1 MQDKKK
7 KHKKK
12 KEGKVQCF
20 FSGCEFDQCVFGCC
34 CFVFS
39 EKVGIWNFCRCFCGS
54 GRKSSLGPGGGCKK
68 KSRGM
73 GSGLLDLEKHF
84 SFYGAYHSNKVNIW
98 IHVLFVW
105 PIVFTAMMLLAYTK
119 PLAPQ
124 LPVMASLPFHE
135 FMVLNYTF
143 VFAAVYALFYI
154 SLDPRA
160 GSLAAF
166 LVLACWVGANAAAQS
181 LPFVSGRNLILVTQG
196 VCWTSQFIG
205 HGVFEKRAPA
215 LLDNIVQAFL
225 MAPFFVLLE
234 VLQSTFHYEPYPGFS
249 KSVES
254 KVNESIAKFRAS
266 KKKKNLAD

>member
-1 MQDKKK
+1 MS
-7 KHKKK
+7 
-12 KEGKVQCF
+12 

-34 CFVFS
+34 FVFFRES
-39 EKVGIWNFCRCFCGS
+39 WNLELLSFASVGHEERD
-54 GRKSSLGPGGGCKK
+54 LGDGGCKK

-98 IHVLFVW
+98 IHVVFVW
-105 PIVFTAMMLLAYTK
+105 PIVFTAVMLLAYTK

-135 FMVLNYTF
+135 FLVLNYSF

-154 SLDPRA
+154 NLDPRA

-234 VLQSTFHYEPYPGFS
+234 VLQSAFHYEPYPGFS